1 MEEYPK
7 AIAKKV
13 DHLGLVAGICK
24 SISLIEQVD
33 TLLPKTRGDVKLTSM
48 VLALLTATP
57 KINGRIYPS

>member
-13 DHLGLVAGICK
+13 DHLGLVAGCK